1 MLFFFFFFVLQVIF
15 TDGMEN
21 ASTKISQ
28 IDLQKLIKKY
38 KKDGWTFTF
47 LAANQDAIASGASFG
62 FDAGRS
68 MTSSVGRQ
76 MSSWKACASPMKFSP
91 AVRLAS
97 ASVRDQQQYLG
108 GDGSCRLQGMN
119 VVGRGGF

>member
-1 MLFFFFFFVLQVIF
+1 MFFVLQVIF

-28 IDLQKLIKKY
+28 NDLQKLIKKY

>member
-1 MLFFFFFFVLQVIF
+1 
-15 TDGMEN
+15 MEN

-28 IDLQKLIKKY
+28 NDLQKLIKKY
-38 KKDGWTFTF
+38 KKINGWTFTF

-91 AVRLAS
+91 AVRQAS
-97 ASVRDQQQYLG
+97 ASVRDQQQYFG
-108 GDGSCRLQGMN
+108 GGGGGEHGGSHHRLQGMN